1 MQSWSTHPTPTLNH
15 MEDVIILGSGPAGCT
30 AAIYTARAGCSTLIL
45 GGPLPGGLLT
55 QTPKIENYPGFPEP
69 VSGFDLTDAMLRQAE
84 NVGAKVRYNVATKL
98 SLQGDIKEVT
108 LDDGTTLQSRTVIL
122 ALGAKHRPIE
132 VKGRGRL
139 QGKAISYC
147 ATCDGAFYRGE
158 PVALAGNG
166 GAALNEALFLCGL
179 ASEVHLLVPS
189 KELKGP
195 QALRKRLEDAPSLHI
210 HLETRL
216 VDAVE
221 ADDGK
226 LSKVVVESTE
236 KGERGEIPCK
246 GLFIAMGF
254 SPDTGILE
262 ESGIALDADGYIKLK
277 DPARTLTETPGV
289 FAAGDCID
297 TRYKQAVVAAGS
309 GAKAGMD
316 AAEHLRTNPL

>member
-1 MQSWSTHPTPTLNH
+1 MQSPHGNGLLTGNLRVGYMSRQRHPALEKKQDGTGRRHADRKKRPLPINHLRWKNYCEISYPLSTLAYSCVFCAIRLNAFPVLQGRIPMQSWSTHPTPTLNH

-147 ATCDGAFYRGE
+147 ATCDGEFFTGK
-158 PVALAGNG
+158 
-166 GAALNEALFLCGL
+166 EAPHSTRRYSS
-179 ASEVHLLVPS
+179 ADSH
-189 KELKGP
+189 
-195 QALRKRLEDAPSLHI
+195 RKS
-210 HLETRL
+210 TC
-216 VDAVE
+216 
-221 ADDGK
+221 
-226 LSKVVVESTE
+226 LS
-236 KGERGEIPCK
+236 RQ
-246 GLFIAMGF
+246 
-254 SPDTGILE
+254 
-262 ESGIALDADGYIKLK
+262 
-277 DPARTLTETPGV
+277 R
-289 FAAGDCID
+289 
-297 TRYKQAVVAAGS
+297 
-309 GAKAGMD
+309 
-316 AAEHLRTNPL
+316 N